1 MGKLFRKS
9 LFGGFHKKDVI
20 AYIESSAAKQK
31 EDLQFCET
39 ELQQVQAQEAELR
52 KQLQVAEADVVVLK
66 TQLMQA
72 QEHNAALRREAD
84 SAENRGA
91 EARIRVQALEQ
102 ELAAVK
108 AEGEDLRK
116 DLSKLQET
124 DTALEAQCARNQ
136 ALETRCAMLQNE
148 LDARQ
153 NRLEELQDALAFQ
166 QAENGRLQESYAA
179 LLQKQAE
186 RPVMAAQQSCAAQ
199 PTQEDL
205 LYLRREMQRMRD
217 SYDALVL
224 SVLGNGRHPEGD
236 AQCRQDLLV
245 TINHQ
250 MDQALD
256 YLEKLVNLREEA
268 SVQPAKVQPVRKE
281 TEKKSATLEEILRMV
296 RGNR

>member
-31 EDLQFCET
+31 EELRFCET
-39 ELQQVQAQEAELR
+39 ELQQMQAMEEELR
-52 KQLQVAEADVVVLK
+52 MQLQMAESDAAMLK

-91 EARIRVQALEQ
+91 EARIRAQALEQ

-108 AEGEDLRK
+108 AECEELRSN
-116 DLSKLQET
+116 LSKLQEAEA
-124 DTALEAQCARNQ
+124 ALEAQCVRNQ
-136 ALETRCAMLQNE
+136 ALETRCATLQNE

-153 NRLEELQDALAFQ
+153 RRLEELQDALAFQ
-166 QAENGRLQESYAA
+166 QSENERLQGNYTA

-186 RPVMAAQQSCAAQ
+186 NPVMTARQSCAAQ
-199 PTQEDL
+199 PAQEDL

-245 TINHQ
+245 TINRQ

-256 YLEKLVNLREEA
+256 YLEKLVNLRAEEPA
-268 SVQPAKVQPVRKE
+268 QPVKVQPVRKDP
-281 TEKKSATLEEILRMV
+281 EKKSAALEEILRMV

>member
-1 MGKLFRKS
+1 
-9 LFGGFHKKDVI
+9 
-20 AYIESSAAKQK
+20 
-31 EDLQFCET
+31 
-39 ELQQVQAQEAELR
+39 
-52 KQLQVAEADVVVLK
+52 
-66 TQLMQA
+66 MQA

-124 DTALEAQCARNQ
+124 DTALEAQHVRNQ